1 MFVAHKYWVLRILAF
16 DTFICWLCLMI
27 ICDRKMKK
35 LNRIQESCHI
45 RKKKQVYETYESG
58 TCWRVELR
66 AYERKELRS
75 YKRSEGRER
84 LKRCSRSK
92 TLFLNRFS
100 LLLLLSIVEIFVM
113 KKTSRK
119 MLKTCCLSGRK
130 NSDFLDRKFPDN
142 SCEGRSCYLWEF
154 ISCIRFSIRGYNSGL
169 ISLSLPAFT
178 CIYVQYTCIYK

>member
-1 MFVAHKYWVLRILAF
+1 MRQIQQIRLINPFLRCKSKIMFVAHKYWVLRILAF

-35 LNRIQESCHI
+35 LNRTQESCHI

-100 LLLLLSIVEIFVM
+100 LLLLLSIVEIFVI

-119 MLKTCCLSGRK
+119 MLKRVAWVVE
-130 NSDFLDRKFPDN
+130 RMQ
-142 SCEGRSCYLWEF
+142 
-154 ISCIRFSIRGYNSGL
+154 
-169 ISLSLPAFT
+169 AF
-178 CIYVQYTCIYK
+178 